1 MKEKWETWETVKKEL
16 LQDPEVK
23 AEYDKLGPRYEL
35 ISKLIGARIKNGLT
49 QAELAKK
56 VGTKQSAI
64 ARLESG
70 NANPSFLFLE
80 KITAAMGRELKIE
93 IK

>member
-1 MKEKWETWETVKKEL
+1 MENWEDLEKEL
-16 LQDPEVK
+16 LKDPEVRK
-23 AEYDKLGPRYEL
+23 EYDKLGPRYEL
-35 ISKLIGARIKNGLT
+35 ISKLIGARLKKGLT

-64 ARLESG
+64 SRLESG
-70 NANPSFLFLE
+70 DANPSFLFLE
-80 KITAAMGRELKIE
+80 KITAAMGRELIIE